1 MPTSPN
7 AVFNGIMITMPKI
20 LPRIGCL
27 SELFI
32 ATGTSVI
39 QWPSIA
45 APMLVYDIQVIT
57 ESHNSPI
64 GGHRGYTKTHKRV
77 VTFLVDGH
85 EESY

>member
-1 MPTSPN
+1 MPTSQN
-7 AVFNGIMITMPKI
+7 TVFSGIMISMPKI

-39 QWPSIA
+39 QRPSIA
-45 APMLVYDIQVIT
+45 APMLVYDIQVIA
-57 ESHNSPI
+57 ESHNGPI
-64 GGHRGYTKTHKRV
+64 GGHRGYPKTYKLV